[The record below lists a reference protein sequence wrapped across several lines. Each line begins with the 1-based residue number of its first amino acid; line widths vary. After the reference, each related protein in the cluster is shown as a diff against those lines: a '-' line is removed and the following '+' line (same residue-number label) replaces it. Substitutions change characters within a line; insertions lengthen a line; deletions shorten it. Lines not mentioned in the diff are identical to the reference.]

1 MVRFC
6 VFFGFCEGGGA
17 LGGGGSGG
25 VALGAGGSR
34 GAAWGRFL
42 RFAVLGGAPAG
53 ARAAPGSCAR
63 WEPEQPVGARARGA
77 MPGSPSAAGRPIGP
91 ASLFNERLLFAEQG
105 RRGEAGLPGSEAM
118 VLFSVLAA

>member
-1 MVRFC
+1 MVK
-6 VFFGFCEGGGA
+6 FFVSARGRGVGSGA
-17 LGGGGSGG
+17 LS
-25 VALGAGGSR
+25 
-34 GAAWGRFL
+34 
-42 RFAVLGGAPAG
+42 
-53 ARAAPGSCAR
+53 ARAAGRRPAAARVAPGRCAR